1 MHFFGY
7 TEITKETQ
15 SYTEVISLWFSVTS
29 LCHSVQVFL
38 LRSSLFHLKD
48 KIIKKYMKLLY
59 GIPYLPA
66 SYGKVFN

>member
-1 MHFFGY
+1 
-7 TEITKETQ
+7 
-15 SYTEVISLWFSVTS
+15 VIDTAL
-29 LCHSVQVFL
+29 FL
-38 LRSSLFHLKD
+38 PGMSLFHIKD